1 MNVDWEGKKVL
12 VTGGAGFIG
21 SHLVKKLLNRG
32 CNVSVADN
40 FSRGRKENIEPFL
53 EKIRL
58 YQVDLTKLENCILAA
73 KDIDYVFHLAASVGG
88 IHYIKR
94 ENVEG
99 STSSILMNTNMLEA
113 SVKNS
118 VERFLF
124 TSSACV
130 YREKSLELNEFKE
143 EDAFPANPP
152 TTYGWAKVMGEIQ
165 CRSYHI
171 DYGLKTSSIRIFN
184 CYGENENLDP
194 RWSHVIPSLIR
205 KAILYPKEE
214 FKLFG
219 DGKQERAFL
228 YVEDCVEG
236 FLVAMEKITD
246 GDVINLGSEEVI
258 SIGKLAEEIVR
269 LSGSD
274 INIEYDLSG
283 PQGTHKYCANMEKM
297 KKVLEWNPKISLDEG
312 LKRVYKWERG
322 ELNVEE

>member
-1 MNVDWEGKKVL
+1 MIWKDKRVL

-21 SHLVKKLLNRG
+21 SHLVKKLLDMG
-32 CNVSVADN
+32 CDVYVADN
-40 FSRGRKENIEPFL
+40 FCRGKKENIEQFL
-53 EKIRL
+53 DKIHL
-58 YQVDLTKLENCILAA
+58 YQVDLTELENCMLAT

-99 STSSILMNTNMLEA
+99 STPSILMNTNMLEA
-113 SVKNS
+113 SVKS
-118 VERFLF
+118 DVERFLF

-165 CRSYHI
+165 CRSYHL

-205 KAILYPKEE
+205 KAILYSKEE

-228 YVEDCVEG
+228 YVEDCVDG
-236 FLVAMEKITD
+236 FLLAMEKITD
-246 GDVINLGSEEVI
+246 GGVINLGSEEVI
-258 SIGKLAEEIVR
+258 SIGKLAEKIVKS
-269 LSGSD
+269 SGKD
-274 INIEYDLSG
+274 INVEYDLSG
-283 PQGTHKYCANMEKM
+283 PQGTHRYCANTEKM
-297 KKVLEWNPKISLDEG
+297 KKVLGWSPKIPLEEG
-312 LKRVYKWERG
+312 LKRIYKWERG
-322 ELNVEE
+322 VLNVE

>member
-1 MNVDWEGKKVL
+1 MVWKDKKAL

-21 SHLVKKLLNRG
+21 SCLVKKLLDKG
-32 CNVSVADN
+32 CDVTVADN
-40 FSRGRKENIEPFL
+40 FCRGRRENIEPFL
-53 EKIRL
+53 DKIQL
-58 YQVDLTKLENCILAA
+58 YQMDLTELENCVLAT

-88 IHYIKR
+88 IHYIKK

-99 STSSILMNTNMLEA
+99 STPSILMNTNMLEA
-113 SVKNS
+113 SVKNG
-118 VERFLF
+118 VESFLF
-124 TSSACV
+124 ASSACV

-152 TTYGWAKVMGEIQ
+152 TTYGWAKILGEIQ
-165 CRSYHI
+165 CKSYHL
-171 DYGLKTSSIRIFN
+171 DYGLKTSSVRIFN

-194 RWSHVIPSLIR
+194 RWSHVIPSLIK

-236 FLVAMEKITD
+236 FLLAMEKITD

-258 SIGKLAEEIVR
+258 SIGKLAEKIVK
-269 LSGSD
+269 LSGKD

-283 PQGTHKYCANMEKM
+283 PQGTHRYCANTKKM
-297 KKVLEWNPKISLDEG
+297 KEVLGWGPNIPLGEG
-312 LKRVYKWERG
+312 LRRVYEWARS
-322 ELNVEE
+322 ELKNVE

>member
-1 MNVDWEGKKVL
+1 MNWKDKKVL

-21 SHLVKKLLNRG
+21 SHLVKKLLDME

-40 FSRGRKENIEPFL
+40 FSRGRRENIESFSD
-53 EKIRL
+53 KIRL
-58 YQVDLTKLENCILAA
+58 YQVDLTELKNCMLVA
-73 KDIDYVFHLAASVGG
+73 KDIDYIFHLAASVGG

-99 STSSILMNTNMLEA
+99 STPSILMNTNMLEA
-113 SVKNS
+113 SVKNN

-124 TSSACV
+124 ASSACV
-130 YREKSLELNEFKE
+130 YMEKSLELNEFKE
-143 EDAFPANPP
+143 EDAFPADPP
-152 TTYGWAKVMGEIQ
+152 TTYGWAKILGEIQ
-165 CRSYHI
+165 CRSYHL

-184 CYGENENLDP
+184 CYGENENLNP

-205 KAILYPKEE
+205 KAIRYPKEV

-236 FLVAMEKITD
+236 FLVAMEEITN
-246 GDVINLGSEEVI
+246 GDAINLGSEEVI
-258 SIGKLAEEIVR
+258 SISKLAEKIVK
-269 LSGSD
+269 LSGND

-283 PQGTHKYCANMEKM
+283 PQGTHRYCANTTKM
-297 KKVLEWNPKISLDEG
+297 KNVLGWSPKTPLDEG
-312 LKRVYKWERG
+312 LRKVYDWARR

>member
-1 MNVDWEGKKVL
+1 MIWKDKRVL

-21 SHLVKKLLNRG
+21 SHLVKKLLDMG
-32 CNVSVADN
+32 CDVSVADN
-40 FSRGRKENIEPFL
+40 FCRGKKENIEPFL
-53 EKIRL
+53 DKIHL
-58 YQVDLTKLENCILAA
+58 YQVDLTELENCVMAA
-73 KDIDYVFHLAASVGG
+73 KDIDYIFHLAASVGG

-99 STSSILMNTNMLEA
+99 STPSILMNTNMLEA
-113 SVKNS
+113 SVKNG

-130 YREKSLELNEFKE
+130 YSEKSLELNEFKE

-165 CRSYHI
+165 CRSYHL
-171 DYGLKTSSIRIFN
+171 DYGLKTSSLRIFN
-184 CYGENENLDP
+184 CYGENENLNP

-236 FLVAMEKITD
+236 LLLAMEKITD

-258 SIGKLAEEIVR
+258 SIGKLAEKIVK
-269 LSGSD
+269 LSGKD
-274 INIEYDLSG
+274 INMEYDLSG
-283 PQGTHKYCANMEKM
+283 PQGTHRYCANTEKM
-297 KKVLEWNPKISLDEG
+297 KKVLGWAPEIQLGAG
-312 LKRVYKWERG
+312 LEKVYKWERG
-322 ELNVEE
+322 ELNVEG